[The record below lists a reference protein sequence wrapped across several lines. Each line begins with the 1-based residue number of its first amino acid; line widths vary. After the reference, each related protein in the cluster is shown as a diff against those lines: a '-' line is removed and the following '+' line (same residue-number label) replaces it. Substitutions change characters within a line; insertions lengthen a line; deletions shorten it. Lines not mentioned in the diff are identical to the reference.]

1 MERIFK
7 NIYVFKEYITVF
19 LAIVLSSF
27 LLISNENKQI
37 ENLREK
43 TIDFT
48 GKIKQN
54 FAWVKIVFNTIDENR
69 ELREKVLYLTLE
81 NTRIKDAEIEN
92 QRLRKMIGFKK
103 SGNLK
108 YLPAVV
114 ISKGFH
120 QIINSIQINV
130 GENDGVKK
138 NMPVIAERGLV
149 GKTFLVGK
157 ESSLVQMM
165 NDVNFGVSARILRTR
180 ATGIVN
186 WKTGNIFEIS
196 YVPKSSDVAV
206 GDTIITSGYGQIYPP
221 KIPVGVVSEV
231 SDSVPGMSKKITLK
245 ILVDFPSVEE
255 VFVIVSDRKPE
266 FILR

>member
-1 MERIFK
+1 LVRIFK
-7 NIYVFKEYITVF
+7 NVYIFKEYITVF

-27 LLISNENKQI
+27 LLITNENEQI
-37 ENLREK
+37 ESLQAK
-43 TIDFT
+43 IIDFT

-69 ELREKVLYLTLE
+69 ELRERVLYLTLE
-81 NTRIKDAEIEN
+81 NTSLKDADIEN

-108 YLPAVV
+108 YLSAVV

-157 ESSLVQMM
+157 ESSLVQM
-165 NDVNFGVSARILRTR
+165 RRTR
-180 ATGIVN
+180 
-186 WKTGNIFEIS
+186 
-196 YVPKSSDVAV
+196 
-206 GDTIITSGYGQIYPP
+206 
-221 KIPVGVVSEV
+221 
-231 SDSVPGMSKKITLK
+231 
-245 ILVDFPSVEE
+245 
-255 VFVIVSDRKPE
+255 
-266 FILR
+266 

>member
-1 MERIFK
+1 MVRIFK
-7 NIYVFKEYITVF
+7 NVYIFKEYITVF

-27 LLISNENKQI
+27 LLITNENEQI
-37 ENLREK
+37 ESLQAK
-43 TIDFT
+43 IIDFT

-69 ELREKVLYLTLE
+69 ELRERVLYLTLE
-81 NTRIKDAEIEN
+81 NTSLKDADIEN

-108 YLPAVV
+108 YLSAVV

-138 NMPVIAERGLV
+138 NMPVITEKGLV
-149 GKTFLVGK
+149 GKTYLVGK

-186 WKTGNIFEIS
+186 WKTGDIFEMS
-196 YVPKSSDVAV
+196 NVPKSSDVAV
-206 GDTIITSGYGQIYPP
+206 GDTIITSGYSQIYPP

-231 SDSVPGMSKKITLK
+231 SDSVPGMSKKVVLK
-245 ILVDFPSVEE
+245 IFVDFLSIEE